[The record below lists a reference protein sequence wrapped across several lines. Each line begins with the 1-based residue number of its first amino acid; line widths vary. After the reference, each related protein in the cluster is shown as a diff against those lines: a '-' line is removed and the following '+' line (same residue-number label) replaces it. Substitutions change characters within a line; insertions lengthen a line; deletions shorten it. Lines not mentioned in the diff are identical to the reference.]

1 MTKDQER
8 VNTSKF
14 NIRQALDSV
23 GVKVPVDTPL
33 DEYPP
38 YIVGMGGGGGLFS
51 TATVVFVNGTAEEL
65 EFTGAFIESQVQAI
79 DLNIFLIDGETTK
92 SLILYNGKSP
102 VLLGFNQRGKTIATD
117 GDALYFPEEGAIRV
131 TGDCTI
137 IITNNPS

>member
-14 NIRQALDSV
+14 NIRQALLEK
-23 GVKVPVDTPL
+23 GVEVPVDTPL
-33 DEYPP
+33 DKYPP
-38 YIVGMGGGGGLFS
+38 YIAGMSGGGDLFS

-79 DLNIFLIDGETTK
+79 DLNIFLIDGETTR

-102 VLLGFNQRGKTIATD
+102 VLLGFNQRG
-117 GDALYFPEEGAIRV
+117 E
-131 TGDCTI
+131 
-137 IITNNPS
+137 NNSNRW